1 MSKKANM
8 NVFLHF
14 LLVIKQMNNFTVT
27 QAKETLLREQS
38 EFTDPVETR
47 KFVYRQLTRNVAKG
61 LLKRTNKL
69 RKGVKEVIYSKTE
82 LFFSLEVVPSSRASR
97 LKKISTENIG
107 APNISTETV
116 KVIEYQEELKKD
128 LLTYEIDLN
137 TVLEEAKEYQRL
149 SARYPKLQEKL
160 QLHHTQAKE
169 KSIKLLGKINA
180 LQTLLGNKI
189 TVKQPC

>member
-149 SARYPKLQEKL
+149 SARYPKLQEQL

>member
-128 LLTYEIDLN
+128 LLTYEIDLS
-137 TVLEEAKEYQRL
+137 TLLGEAKEYQRL
-149 SARYPKLQEKL
+149 SARYPKLQEQL

-189 TVKQPC
+189 TEKQPC

>member
-27 QAKETLLREQS
+27 QAKEALLREQS

-47 KFVYRQLTRNVAKG
+47 KFIYRQLTRNVAKG

-82 LFFSLEVVPSSRASR
+82 LFLNLEILPSSRGTKA
-97 LKKISTENIG
+97 KQITTENIG
-107 APNISTETV
+107 APDISTETV

-128 LLTYEIDLN
+128 LLTYEIDLS
-137 TVLEEAKEYQRL
+137 TLLEEAKEYKRL
-149 SARYPKLQEKL
+149 TARYPKLHKQL
-160 QLHHTQAKE
+160 QQHHSQAKE

-180 LQTLLGNKI
+180 LQTLLGNEK
-189 TVKQPC
+189 TEKQLC

>member
-1 MSKKANM
+1 M

-149 SARYPKLQEKL
+149 SARYPKLQEQL

-180 LQTLLGNKI
+180 LQTLLGLNSRGNKI
-189 TVKQPC
+189 TEKQPC

>member
-14 LLVIKQMNNFTVT
+14 LLVIKQMNDFTVT
-27 QAKETLLREQS
+27 QAKEALLREQS

-47 KFVYRQLTRNVAKG
+47 KFVYRQLTRNVANG
-61 LLKRTNKL
+61 LLRRTNKL
-69 RKGVKEVIYSKTE
+69 NKGAKEVIYSTTE
-82 LFFSLEVVPSSRASR
+82 LFSSLEIVPISRRGKVKQIDTA
-97 LKKISTENIG
+97 NIG
-107 APNISTETV
+107 ASDISTETV

-149 SARYPKLQEKL
+149 SARYPKLQEQL

-189 TVKQPC
+189 KEKKPC

>member
-27 QAKETLLREQS
+27 QAKEALLREQS

-47 KFVYRQLTRNVAKG
+47 KFIYRQLTRNVAKG

-82 LFFSLEVVPSSRASR
+82 LFLNLEILPSSRGTKA
-97 LKKISTENIG
+97 KQITTENIG
-107 APNISTETV
+107 APDISTETV

-128 LLTYEIDLN
+128 LLTYEIDLS
-137 TVLEEAKEYQRL
+137 TLLEEAKEYRRL
-149 SARYPKLQEKL
+149 TARYPKLHKKL
-160 QLHHTQAKE
+160 QQHHSQAKE

-180 LQTLLGNKI
+180 LQTLLGNEK
-189 TVKQPC
+189 TEKQLC

>member
-27 QAKETLLREQS
+27 QAKEALLREQS

-47 KFVYRQLTRNVAKG
+47 KFVYRQLTRNVANG
-61 LLKRTNKL
+61 LLRRTNKL
-69 RKGVKEVIYSKTE
+69 NKGAKEVIYSTTE
-82 LFFSLEVVPSSRASR
+82 LFSSLEIIPTSRRGKVKQIDTANISVPD
-97 LKKISTENIG
+97 
-107 APNISTETV
+107 ISTETV

-189 TVKQPC
+189 TEKQPC

>member
-27 QAKETLLREQS
+27 EAKNALLRELPT
-38 EFTDPVETR
+38 FTDSVETR
-47 KFVYRQLTRNVAKG
+47 KFVYRQLTRNVANG
-61 LLKRTNKL
+61 LLRRTNKL
-69 RKGVKEVIYSKTE
+69 NKEAKEVIYSTTE
-82 LFFSLEVVPSSRASR
+82 LFSSLEIVPTSRRGKVKQIDTAN
-97 LKKISTENIG
+97 ISV
-107 APNISTETV
+107 PDISTETV

-149 SARYPKLQEKL
+149 SARYPKLQEQL

-189 TVKQPC
+189 KEKKPC

>member
-27 QAKETLLREQS
+27 QAKEALLREQS

-47 KFVYRQLTRNVAKG
+47 KFVYRQLTRNVANG
-61 LLKRTNKL
+61 LLRRTNKL
-69 RKGVKEVIYSKTE
+69 NKGSKEVIYSTTE
-82 LFFSLEVVPSSRASR
+82 LFSSLEIIPTSRRGKVKQIDTANISVPD
-97 LKKISTENIG
+97 
-107 APNISTETV
+107 ISTETV

-149 SARYPKLQEKL
+149 SARYPKLQEQL

-189 TVKQPC
+189 TEKQPC

>member
-107 APNISTETV
+107 APDISAETV
-116 KVIEYQEELKKD
+116 KVIEYQEELKQD
-128 LLTYEIDLN
+128 LSTYEIDLN

-189 TVKQPC
+189 TEKQPC

>member
-1 MSKKANM
+1 MSKQANM

-27 QAKETLLREQS
+27 QAKDALLREQS
-38 EFTDPVETR
+38 EFTDSVETR
-47 KFVYRQLTRNVAKG
+47 KFVYRQLTRNVANG
-61 LLKRTNKL
+61 LLRRTNKL
-69 RKGVKEVIYSKTE
+69 NKGAKEVIYSTTE
-82 LFFSLEVVPSSRASR
+82 LFSSLEIIPTSRRGKVKQIDTTNISVPD
-97 LKKISTENIG
+97 
-107 APNISTETV
+107 ISTETV

-128 LLTYEIDLN
+128 LLTYEIDLS
-137 TVLEEAKEYQRL
+137 TLLEEAKEYQRL
-149 SARYPKLQEKL
+149 SARYPKLQEQL

-189 TVKQPC
+189 TEKQPC

>member
-14 LLVIKQMNNFTVT
+14 LLVIKQMNDFTVT
-27 QAKETLLREQS
+27 QAKEALLREQS

-47 KFVYRQLTRNVAKG
+47 KFVYRQLTRNVANG
-61 LLKRTNKL
+61 LLRRTNKL
-69 RKGVKEVIYSKTE
+69 NKGAKEVIYSTTE
-82 LFFSLEVVPSSRASR
+82 LFSSLEIVPTSRRGKVKQIDTA
-97 LKKISTENIG
+97 NIG
-107 APNISTETV
+107 ASDISTETV

-149 SARYPKLQEKL
+149 SARYPKLQEQL

-189 TVKQPC
+189 KEKKPC

>member
-1 MSKKANM
+1 M

-27 QAKETLLREQS
+27 QAKEALLREQS

-47 KFVYRQLTRNVAKG
+47 KFIYRQLTRNVAKG

-82 LFFSLEVVPSSRASR
+82 LFLNLEILPSSRGTKA
-97 LKKISTENIG
+97 KQITTENIG
-107 APNISTETV
+107 APDISTETV
-116 KVIEYQEELKKD
+116 KVIEYQEELKQD
-128 LLTYEIDLN
+128 LSTYEIDLN

-180 LQTLLGNKI
+180 LQTLLGNEK
-189 TVKQPC
+189 TEKQLC

>member
-1 MSKKANM
+1 MSKKVNM

-27 QAKETLLREQS
+27 QAKEALLREQS

-47 KFVYRQLTRNVAKG
+47 KFVYRQLTRNVANG
-61 LLKRTNKL
+61 LLRRTNKL
-69 RKGVKEVIYSKTE
+69 NKGAKEVIYSTTE
-82 LFFSLEVVPSSRASR
+82 LFSSLEIIPTSRRGKVKQIDTTNISVPD
-97 LKKISTENIG
+97 
-107 APNISTETV
+107 ISTETV

-149 SARYPKLQEKL
+149 SARYPKLQVQL

-180 LQTLLGNKI
+180 LQTLLGNK
-189 TVKQPC
+189 TTEKQPC

>member
-1 MSKKANM
+1 MSKQANM

-27 QAKETLLREQS
+27 QAKDALLREQS
-38 EFTDPVETR
+38 EFTDSVETR
-47 KFVYRQLTRNVAKG
+47 KFVYRQLTRNVANG
-61 LLKRTNKL
+61 LLRRTNKL
-69 RKGVKEVIYSKTE
+69 NKGAKEVIYSTTE
-82 LFFSLEVVPSSRASR
+82 LFSSLEIIPTSRRGKVKQIDTTNISVPD
-97 LKKISTENIG
+97 
-107 APNISTETV
+107 ISTETV

-149 SARYPKLQEKL
+149 SARYPKLQVQL

-189 TVKQPC
+189 TEKQPC

>member
-1 MSKKANM
+1 M

-27 QAKETLLREQS
+27 QAKEALLREQS

-47 KFVYRQLTRNVAKG
+47 KFVYRQLTRNVANG
-61 LLKRTNKL
+61 LLRRTNKL
-69 RKGVKEVIYSKTE
+69 NKGAKEVIYSTTE
-82 LFFSLEVVPSSRASR
+82 LFSSLEIVPTSRRGKVKQIDTAN
-97 LKKISTENIG
+97 ISV
-107 APNISTETV
+107 PDISTETV

-149 SARYPKLQEKL
+149 SARYPNLQEQL

-189 TVKQPC
+189 KEKKPC

>member
-27 QAKETLLREQS
+27 QAKDALLREQS

-47 KFVYRQLTRNVAKG
+47 KFVYRQLTRNVANG
-61 LLKRTNKL
+61 LSRRTNKL
-69 RKGVKEVIYSKTE
+69 NKGAKEVIYSTTE
-82 LFFSLEVVPSSRASR
+82 LFSSLEIVPTSRRGKVKQIDTAN
-97 LKKISTENIG
+97 ISV
-107 APNISTETV
+107 PDISTETV

-149 SARYPKLQEKL
+149 SARYPKLQVQL

-189 TVKQPC
+189 KEKQPC

>member
-27 QAKETLLREQS
+27 QAKEALLREQS

-47 KFVYRQLTRNVAKG
+47 KFVYRQLTRNVANG
-61 LLKRTNKL
+61 LLRRTNKL
-69 RKGVKEVIYSKTE
+69 NKGAKEVIYSTTE
-82 LFFSLEVVPSSRASR
+82 LFSSLEIIPTSRRGKVKQIDTTNISVPD
-97 LKKISTENIG
+97 
-107 APNISTETV
+107 ISTETV

-149 SARYPKLQEKL
+149 SARYPKLQVQL

-180 LQTLLGNKI
+180 LQTLLGNK
-189 TVKQPC
+189 TTEKQPC

>member
-1 MSKKANM
+1 MSKQANM

-27 QAKETLLREQS
+27 QAKDALLREQS
-38 EFTDPVETR
+38 EFTDSVETR
-47 KFVYRQLTRNVAKG
+47 KFVYRQLTRNVANG
-61 LLKRTNKL
+61 LLRRTNKL
-69 RKGVKEVIYSKTE
+69 NKGAKEVIYSTTE
-82 LFFSLEVVPSSRASR
+82 LFSSLEIIPTSRRGKVKQIDTTNISVPD
-97 LKKISTENIG
+97 
-107 APNISTETV
+107 ISTETV

-149 SARYPKLQEKL
+149 SARYPKLQEQL

-180 LQTLLGNKI
+180 LQTLLGNK
-189 TVKQPC
+189 TTEKQPC

>member
-14 LLVIKQMNNFTVT
+14 LLVIKQMDNFTVT
-27 QAKETLLREQS
+27 EAKDALLHEQS
-38 EFTDPVETR
+38 AFTDAVETR
-47 KFVYRQLTRNVAKG
+47 KFIYRQLTRNVEKG

-69 RKGVKEVIYSKTE
+69 NNGVKEVIYSKTE
-82 LFFSLEVVPSSRASR
+82 LFFNLEMVPNSRGSRAKS
-97 LKKISTENIG
+97 IDINNNSTNATAENLEI
-107 APNISTETV
+107 T
-116 KVIEYQEELKKD
+116 EYQEELKKD

-137 TVLEEAKEYQRL
+137 TVLEEAKEYKRL
-149 SARYPKLQEKL
+149 TARYPKLHEQL

-189 TVKQPC
+189 TEKQPC

>member
-27 QAKETLLREQS
+27 QAKDALLREQS
-38 EFTDPVETR
+38 GFTDAVETR
-47 KFVYRQLTRNVAKG
+47 KFIYRQLTRNVAKG

-82 LFFSLEVVPSSRASR
+82 LFLNLEIVPHSRRSRA
-97 LKKISTENIG
+97 KDIHISN
-107 APNISTETV
+107 NNSTDATAEKLEIT
-116 KVIEYQEELKKD
+116 EYQEELKKD
-128 LLTYEIDLN
+128 LLTYEIDLS
-137 TVLEEAKEYQRL
+137 TLLEEAKEYKRL
-149 SARYPKLQEKL
+149 TTRYPKLHE
-160 QLHHTQAKE
+160 QLLRHHSQAKQ

-180 LQTLLGNKI
+180 LHTLLGNEK
-189 TVKQPC
+189 TEKQLC

>member
-1 MSKKANM
+1 M

-149 SARYPKLQEKL
+149 SARYPKLQEQL

>member
-107 APNISTETV
+107 APDISAETV

-189 TVKQPC
+189 TEKQPC

>member
-128 LLTYEIDLN
+128 LLTYEIDLS
-137 TVLEEAKEYQRL
+137 TLLEEAKEYQRL
-149 SARYPKLQEKL
+149 SARYPKLQEQL

-189 TVKQPC
+189 TEKQPC